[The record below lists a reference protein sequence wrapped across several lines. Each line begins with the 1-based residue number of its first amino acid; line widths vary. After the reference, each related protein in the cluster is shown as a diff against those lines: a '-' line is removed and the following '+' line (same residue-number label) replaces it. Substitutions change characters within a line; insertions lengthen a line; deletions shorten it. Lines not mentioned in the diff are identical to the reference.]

1 MEVFVHN
8 LCIIVAV
15 IGTILAALG
24 VINLRNKEQK
34 SNLKLNLFMVLAFL
48 GFIVIDVS
56 VVLSLYS
63 LNLQP
68 AFEEIISFYGL

>member
-1 MEVFVHN
+1 MDIFVHN

-15 IGTILAALG
+15 LGTILASIG
-24 VINLRNKEQK
+24 VLNLRNKEQK

-63 LNLQP
+63 LDLQP
-68 AFEEIISFYGL
+68 AFEEIIETYGL